1 MSIRPFR
8 FVHASDFHLE
18 QPAHGI
24 AEIPAHLRQL
34 LIEAPYQ
41 AAQRVF
47 DCVLAEDAEFL
58 VLSGDLVDPP
68 KSGPRAVL
76 FLTEQFQRL
85 AVGNIPVYWCGGAVD
100 PPDAWPTW
108 ATLPENVHVF
118 PRGRIAEFVHQRDG
132 VPLVRLIGLSSGDC
146 PNFRASENGTVPF
159 SAKRAITG
167 EGFVRDP
174 MGLFSVGVV
183 HGSAADIAA
192 IESRGLDYWALG
204 GKHARST
211 LFSSPQTAHWP
222 GSPQGRSLAET
233 GAHGCTVVHVDAN
246 HEAKLVFLSTD
257 VIRWA
262 NQRVAVDDGA
272 SRHDLQTLLQ
282 ERLQSL
288 MDSAP
293 GMTILVSWTIVG
305 SGVLWR
311 QLRRGELAQQLL
323 AELRSETGP
332 AAPAAWSLTLAA
344 EAAEDLPGDW
354 YEQETILGDFLRSI
368 RHWQINAGEPIDL
381 SPYLDERHLAG
392 TLGAAVAIGD
402 ETVRQRV
409 LREATWLGVDLLTGE
424 EPSS

>member
-24 AEIPAHLRQL
+24 AEIPEHLRES

-58 VLSGDLVDPP
+58 VLSGDLVDPLR
-68 KSGPRAVL
+68 SGPRAVL
-76 FLTEQFQRL
+76 FLNDQFQRL
-85 AVGNIPVYWCGGAVD
+85 FVRKIPVYWCGGEVD

-118 PRGRIAEFVHQRDG
+118 PRGRTAEFVHERDG
-132 VPLVRLIGLSSGDC
+132 VPLARLIGVSNDS
-146 PNFRASENGTVPF
+146 R
-159 SAKRAITG
+159 RAISGGT
-167 EGFVRDP
+167 FIRDP
-174 MGLFSVGVV
+174 AGLFSLGVV
-183 HGSAADIAA
+183 YGAAEAA
-192 IESRGLDYWALG
+192 ALQSRDLDYWALG

-211 LFSSPQTAHWP
+211 LFSTPHTAHWP
-222 GSPQGRSLAET
+222 GSPQGRCFGEP

-246 HEAKLVFLSTD
+246 HQSKLVFLSTD
-257 VIRWA
+257 VLRWA
-262 NQRVAVDDGA
+262 NERVAIDDGA

-293 GMTILVSWTIVG
+293 GMSILVAWTIVG
-305 SGVLWR
+305 GGLLWR
-311 QLRRGELAQQLL
+311 QLRRGGLPQQLL
-323 AELRSETGP
+323 SELRGETGLG
-332 AAPAAWSLTLAA
+332 APAAWSLTLAA

-392 TLGAAVAIGD
+392 TLGANVAIGD
-402 ETVRQRV
+402 EQTRQRV